1 MPEPLAPKE
10 ILVELNS
17 QWTASNV
24 NNTTPS
30 FIEATG
36 TGLDSDRDQLRFD
49 LNKGDVVITRPAIQS
64 FQEEPIGNWKYG
76 NKAYNVEVEINT
88 RHGRQRLYDVMAE
101 IRRICHKQRHAMTQF
116 QRLQFLDFSEDIQE
130 QVNLWTGR
138 CNVQM
143 VNQMVL
149 LET

>member
-49 LNKGDVVITRPAIQS
+49 LNKGDVVITRPAIPS

-76 NKAYNVEVEINT
+76 NKAYNVEVVINT